1 MARTVETTLRPL
13 ITYSGPIK
21 NIIWPSC
28 SISSIKI
35 VLASP
40 TFVRRRGFIPCFDLV
55 YYSGQEHRSNIDIW
69 RVEIILNQLYHMKYH
84 MECFQPLLTTFFFRI
99 KCLKINLRFKNLDY
113 SNGLIILFLIILDN
127 VLLGKRRVRV
137 TSIIN
142 K

>member
-1 MARTVETTLRPL
+1 
-13 ITYSGPIK
+13 
-21 NIIWPSC
+21 
-28 SISSIKI
+28 
-35 VLASP
+35 
-40 TFVRRRGFIPCFDLV
+40 
-55 YYSGQEHRSNIDIW
+55 
-69 RVEIILNQLYHMKYH
+69 